1 MFSWMELSALLRYGF
16 VFSMLLFLNGFY
28 TILLIPLFVIG
39 TIFLLNQ
46 MLSHKGFTWQNFE
59 LWDSYFCFMSTNC
72 YQEAITDFNY
82 RQAHAQNTLACCLP
96 FFLYR
101 SQVQGPSH

>member
-1 MFSWMELSALLRYGF
+1 MFSWMELSALLKYGF

-46 MLSHKGFTWQNFE
+46 MLSHKGFTWQNF
-59 LWDSYFCFMSTNC
+59 
-72 YQEAITDFNY
+72 
-82 RQAHAQNTLACCLP
+82 
-96 FFLYR
+96 
-101 SQVQGPSH
+101 